1 MNTKAGHKVKFNIL
15 NYSKPDSLFN
25 YGMKVSMY
33 SEQAYT
39 KNKVGW
45 HRGGEDISYYQ
56 NGIRKD
62 VTYYSKCFYS
72 LSFTYKFKY
81 TGDTMYFAYA

>member
-25 YGMKVSMY
+25 YGMKVSIY
-33 SEQAYT
+33 SERLAEEKKT
-39 KNKVGW
+39 GW
-45 HRGGEDISYYQ
+45 YKGGEDISYFP

-62 VTYYSKCFYS
+62 V
-72 LSFTYKFKY
+72 
-81 TGDTMYFAYA
+81 